1 MKKPHDYHTVIENI
15 RDIILRLIG
24 PDGVSFEGI
33 LARAAHAGCPSE
45 GQVRTILNGLVL
57 EEAIHLD
64 GMVYYP
70 RDPVGP
76 DPFLPP
82 SVDLAPEPIV
92 VISATSSIKRSTVD
106 PREREFLA
114 ALDELISLRLIR
126 ITADGHLAANHFPK
140 KSGKILVVK

>member
-1 MKKPHDYHTVIENI
+1 MSENI

-70 RDPVGP
+70 HYPAGP

-82 SVDLAPEPIV
+82 TIDLAPEPIV
-92 VISATSSIKRSTVD
+92 QISETSSIKRSATD
-106 PREREFLA
+106 PREQEFLA
-114 ALDELISLRLIR
+114 ILNELISKKLIR
-126 ITADGHLAANHFPK
+126 ITAEGHLAANHLTK
-140 KSGKILVVK
+140 KSRKMFVVK